1 MLLSLTP
8 VVYRGSHQKWIIGA
22 LLHILGGTLGGLAV
36 GALLVPLTLL
46 PFSTPLRLI
55 VGICIALAALGDLG
69 LTRQLYP
76 SPRRQVPESWR
87 KLVPGH
93 PAFFLYGLGLGTALF
108 TRTVSV
114 ALYAAVAIAITIGRP
129 INAVIILAS
138 FGLARAC
145 FAVLPSAVLYP
156 QERAGDLLR
165 MLGRHTGLAT
175 NVGGALATFLAG
187 NFIGMLMS

>member
-8 VVYRGSHQKWIIGA
+8 VVYRGSHRKWIIGA

-36 GALLVPLTLL
+36 GLLLVPLALL
-46 PFSTPLRLI
+46 PVSKPLRLI

-76 SPRRQVPESWR
+76 SPRRQVPEYWR
-87 KLVPGH
+87 TLLPGH

-108 TRTVSV
+108 TRTVSI
-114 ALYAAVAIAITIGRP
+114 ALYAAVAIAVTLGRP
-129 INAVIILAS
+129 LDAVIILTV
-138 FGLARAC
+138 FGLVRA
-145 FAVLPSAVLYP
+145 FLAVLPSAFLYP
-156 QERAGDLLR
+156 QDRAGTLVR
-165 MLGRHTGLAT
+165 WLGRHTGLAT
-175 NVGGALATFLAG
+175 SVGGALATFFAG